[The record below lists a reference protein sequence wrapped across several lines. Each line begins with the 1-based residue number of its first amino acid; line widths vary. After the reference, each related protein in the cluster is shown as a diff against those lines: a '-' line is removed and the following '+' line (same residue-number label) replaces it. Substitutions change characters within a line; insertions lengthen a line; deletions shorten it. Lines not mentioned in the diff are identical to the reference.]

1 MPADFA
7 LVRTP
12 IAPLQREPHVQGAQL
27 SQALFGYPL
36 LVVETDGD
44 WHRLRGVNDGYEG
57 WTHRGYVRLIEVPE
71 VADGDVIAPYE
82 ERTFVVRDGAEDGD
96 GEGDGG
102 PARALA
108 AFAGDGVSLPAV
120 SLGCTVVAGAR
131 RLRLPLGALVA
142 SSQSI
147 LAGEIVP
154 LGERGVQFPRDGD
167 AIVRSASRWFEGTPY
182 QWGGVTPWGADCSGL
197 VQSVFRLHGVELPR
211 DAWQQALVG
220 EELAPDPAA
229 LQAGDLLFFSDRED
243 AWVTHVAISTGD
255 GRVAHLA
262 LGRGG
267 FSIERLT
274 DRDDP
279 YVAKLHERFLFARR
293 VLG

>member
-1 MPADFA
+1 MSALFA

-12 IAPLQREPHVQGAQL
+12 IAPLQKEPHVQGAQL
-27 SQALFGYPL
+27 TQALFGYPL

-71 VADGDVIAPYE
+71 VEGADAVAPYE
-82 ERTFVVRDGAEDGD
+82 QRTFVVRDGD
-96 GEGDGG
+96 GEGDADGG
-102 PARALA
+102 PAGALA
-108 AFAGDGVSLPAV
+108 AFGGDGAALPAV

-142 SSQSI
+142 ASQSI

-167 AIVRSASRWFEGTPY
+167 AIVRTAARWFEGTPY

-220 EELAPDPAA
+220 DPLDPDPAA
-229 LQAGDLLFFSDRED
+229 LAAGDLLFFSDRED
-243 AWVTHVAISTGD
+243 AWVTHVAISAGE

-267 FSIERLT
+267 WAVDELAEPDDDYTERLRGRLT
-274 DRDDP
+274 
-279 YVAKLHERFLFARR
+279 AARR
-293 VLG
+293 VL